1 MTNLIIIK
9 GNPYDNVKNS
19 LELWLGS
26 YAADNPELDGLNFEL
41 YKKNDAEFIIK
52 ADEKLPNEFF
62 CYLVNYLTYPEGL
75 EGRMNVVGYTIIS
88 DTKIFST
95 EAAGTEIMLFIPE
108 ADKDYDNVYWV
119 TRSGHV
125 YKTDF
130 EDRTSHIDTTKKFQ
144 EQDVNLTELETPEIF
159 QCKYEKKNEPEVI
172 ETEEDRTKW
181 VKFLAILTIIAI
193 LFSLVFYSEPSA
205 FIGIAEIIGF
215 GFTCWLFIDYRTLQ
229 TTKLYNYCFLIALVV
244 SLFGY
249 IVTSSNIFYKYF
261 GNIQFMTALPV
272 IFLVCQKIL
281 RLSFIKILDREP
293 EIDKL
298 IKPFADFIYVIAL
311 IGSVAFVT
319 VLLF

>member
-1 MTNLIIIK
+1 MTNFIIIK

-19 LELWLGS
+19 LELWLGN
-26 YAADNPELDGLNFEL
+26 YADNSELEGLNFEL

-62 CYLVNYLTYPEGL
+62 SYLVNYLTYPEGL

-88 DTKIFST
+88 DNKIFST
-95 EAAGTEIMLFIPE
+95 EAAGTEVMLFIPE
-108 ADKDYDNVYWV
+108 ADKDHDNVYWV

-125 YKTDF
+125 YKTSF
-130 EDRTSHIDTTKKFQ
+130 GHRTSRIETTKKFQ

-159 QCKYEKKNEPEVI
+159 QYKYEKNNEPEVI

-193 LFSLVFYSEPSA
+193 LFSLVFYSEPST
-205 FIGIAEIIGF
+205 FTGIAEFIGF
-215 GFTCWLFIDYRTLQ
+215 GFAGWLFIDYRTLQ
-229 TTKLYNYCFLIALVV
+229 TPKLYNYSLLIALGV

-249 IVTSSNIFYKYF
+249 IVIRSNIFYKYF
-261 GNIQFMTALPV
+261 GDIQFMTTLPL
-272 IFLVCQKIL
+272 IFLACQKIL
-281 RLSFIKILDREP
+281 RLTFIKILDREP
-293 EIDKL
+293 EIDMP
-298 IKPFADFIYVIAL
+298 IKTFADFIYMIAL
-311 IGSVAFVT
+311 IGFVALVT